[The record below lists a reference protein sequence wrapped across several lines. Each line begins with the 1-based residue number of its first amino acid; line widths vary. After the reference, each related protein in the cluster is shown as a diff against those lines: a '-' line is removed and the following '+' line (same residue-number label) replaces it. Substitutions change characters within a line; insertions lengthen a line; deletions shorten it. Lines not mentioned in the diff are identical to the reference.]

1 MELEIIDVVSL
12 TSQDDR
18 LLDEDDEALSIQL
31 SEADDYLL
39 EDDRHLTTSPSVLKI
54 SPSPT
59 PPSPPNGK
67 RMIKLTKKS
76 NSIALPLPSNGDA
89 KRKRLVRS
97 NSVNNIGSATT
108 RKVIKLDDDAED
120 TLVAKKSQPVQG
132 GLKTSNVSATL
143 DYLKKGK
150 GKNETM
156 APPSHYYRPSPV
168 YGQSHGKKR
177 NKRRPLSYLP
187 PPSSNVSSTSP
198 SAPVKYQ
205 NQESQGNRLHDKGG
219 QFDYKP
225 QVRSVRYEETI
236 SPQLE
241 VRLSNHPVS
250 CDKGF
255 HKMTVYEDG
264 SKKYWDKVINVT
276 DYSAPTLRAV
286 APGSTQPGLQSPEP
300 LLNKLQRNEPEKLQ
314 VTTSNTPNS
323 VNNKNWK
330 RGGKRRM
337 ISRPASSE
345 VHAPT
350 PLKKHV
356 PNQLVSPLLAA
367 SPSVMPVSNPSV
379 TVAKSRTLPKSY
391 PPEVLHGF
399 TDFHDTPAPLL
410 SSETTV
416 NKPKLKEPYSVSVA
430 PVSTTTT
437 TTTTTS
443 GSGLTGS
450 LAKPLESFV
459 SKCLLHKQKYSTTC
473 LKYSGSF
480 SVDMMKYMSPK
491 KPVAATSAT
500 PDRYYVPPSKT
511 STPLFGQKSTSS
523 TPLFYRSTSKEEVAT
538 VPPSSHF
545 SLDRLSTNSTQFK
558 LNHL

>member
-1 MELEIIDVVSL
+1 M
-12 TSQDDR
+12 
-18 LLDEDDEALSIQL
+18 LLVLSTLFLI
-31 SEADDYLL
+31 
-39 EDDRHLTTSPSVLKI
+39 
-54 SPSPT
+54 
-59 PPSPPNGK
+59 
-67 RMIKLTKKS
+67 
-76 NSIALPLPSNGDA
+76 
-89 KRKRLVRS
+89 
-97 NSVNNIGSATT
+97 IGSATT

-120 TLVAKKSQPVQG
+120 TSLVAKKSQSVQG

-156 APPSHYYRPSPV
+156 APPSPYYRPSPV
-168 YGQSHGKKR
+168 YGQSHGTKR

-187 PPSSNVSSTSP
+187 PPSVNVSNMSSA

-205 NQESQGNRLHDKGG
+205 TQESQGNQSHDKGG

-225 QVRSVRYEETI
+225 QARSVRYEEAV
-236 SPQLE
+236 SPQLQA
-241 VRLSNHPVS
+241 RLSDHPVS
-250 CDKGF
+250 SEKGF
-255 HKMTVYEDG
+255 LKMTVYEDG
-264 SKKYWDKVINVT
+264 SKMYWDKVINVT
-276 DYSAPTLRAV
+276 DYSAPTLRA
-286 APGSTQPGLQSPEP
+286 AGSTQPGFQSPKP
-300 LLNKLQRNEPEKLQ
+300 LLNQLQRNEPAKLQ
-314 VTTSNTPNS
+314 VNTSNTPNS
-323 VNNKNWK
+323 VKNNNWK
-330 RGGKRRM
+330 RGRKTRM

-345 VHAPT
+345 VHVST
-350 PLKKHV
+350 PLNKPV
-356 PNQLVSPLLAA
+356 PNNQLVSPLLAA
-367 SPSVMPVSNPSV
+367 SPSVLPVSNPSV
-379 TVAKSRTLPKSY
+379 TVAKSRTPPKSY

-399 TDFHDTPAPLL
+399 TDFHDTPPAPLI
-410 SSETTV
+410 SKFETSV
-416 NKPKLKEPYSVSVA
+416 NKPKPKEPYSVSVA
-430 PVSTTTT
+430 PVSATTAT

-443 GSGLTGS
+443 GSSLTGS

-459 SKCLLHKQKYSTTC
+459 NKCLLHKQKYSTTC

-491 KPVAATSAT
+491 KPTATNAKA
-500 PDRYYVPPSKT
+500 DKYYVPPSKT